1 MIKTNPNKNII
12 IFIFKIKK
20 TIESQ
25 GPQQFLKTECFLTDM
40 ALQISGSKSNAT
52 RNIIPWRKSDTLD
65 KGHEP
70 RNTNRTIKLK
80 ATGPGVHLETGRY
93 GRQTQKAHKENI
105 IKAKQANHAQEGDC
119 QVGIGPH
126 KKGIFVYWHA
136 LLQRLKI
143 AMLSSIQ
150 RHQLDTRIATCC
162 NETKQKIG
170 NPHFAAQPPLLYLQH
185 VEFLN
190 VSMSDNN
197 KLLKKR
203 RISCIL
209 R

>member
-20 TIESQ
+20 MIESQ

-52 RNIIPWRKSDTLD
+52 RNIIPCRKSDTLD

-119 QVGIGPH
+119 QVGIGH
-126 KKGIFVYWHA
+126 TKKEYLSIGMPAATSENCNVTFNPKTPIGHTNCC
-136 LLQRLKI
+136 LL
-143 AMLSSIQ
+143 
-150 RHQLDTRIATCC
+150 
-162 NETKQKIG
+162 
-170 NPHFAAQPPLLYLQH
+170 
-185 VEFLN
+185 
-190 VSMSDNN
+190 
-197 KLLKKR
+197 
-203 RISCIL
+203 
-209 R
+209 